1 MTSETMTTDAPLSP
15 ELAPDH
21 ASYAKRNG
29 LVINLLL
36 VATFV
41 VMLNETAMTV
51 ALPLLMEALNVEAS
65 AAQWLTTSFLLT
77 MAVVIPVT
85 GFLLQRFST
94 RQIFMAAILLFSVGT
109 AIAVVSP
116 NLWVL
121 VFARVIQAAGTAIM
135 MPLLMT
141 TVMTLVPP
149 DQRGKMMGNISIV
162 MSVAPAIGPVLAGII
177 FANLPWPFFF
187 ALMLVFSIGA
197 AILGYRQ
204 MVNVTTPRDAPLD
217 LISVVMSAIAFGG
230 VAYGLTAFGEPVEM
244 RIVDPLVPLLVG
256 AAVMVVFVWRQVL
269 LAKTGRALLDLSTL
283 KQKNFTISMAMLTI
297 LMLGMFGTF
306 VLLPIYLASVLHLEI
321 WQIAFMLMPGALMMG
336 LLGPFVG
343 RLYDK
348 VGPTPLIVPAM
359 AVVSLV
365 FWALTLVTVDT
376 PWWAIFA
383 GHIAMSLGFAFL
395 FGPLFTA
402 SLSSVPPQLY
412 SYGSALLGSIQQLAG
427 AAGVALFVALMSS
440 RAASLNVENVVP
452 VPPEALT
459 EGIKLAFVVGA
470 SIVLVAFVISFFV
483 RKPPAQEGGW
493 GGH

>member
-1 MTSETMTTDAPLSP
+1 MTTDAIESLPP
-15 ELAPDH
+15 DVPAAPVAPPADT
-21 ASYAKRNG
+21 KRNN

-51 ALPLLMEALNVEAS
+51 ALPLLMKALNVEAV

-77 MAVVIPVT
+77 MAVIIPVT

-94 RQIFMAAILLFSVGT
+94 RQIFMAAISLFAIGT

-121 VFARVIQAAGTAIM
+121 VFARVVQAAGTAIM

-149 DQRGKMMGNISIV
+149 NERGKMMGNISIV

-187 ALMLVFSIGA
+187 ALMLIFAIGA
-197 AILGYRQ
+197 ALLGYRR

-217 LISVVMSAIAFGG
+217 ILSVIMAAIAFGG
-230 VAYGLTAFGEPVEM
+230 VAYGLSAYGEPPDA
-244 RIVDPLVPLLVG
+244 RIVDPWMPLVVG
-256 AAVMVVFVWRQVL
+256 AVVMALFVWRQIV
-269 LAKTGRALLDLSTL
+269 LAKSGRALLDLSTL
-283 KQKNFTISMAMLTI
+283 KQKNFTISMSMISI

-306 VLLPIYLASVLHLEI
+306 VLLPIYLSTVLGLEI

-359 AVVSLV
+359 AVVSAV
-365 FWALTLVTVDT
+365 FWALTLVTVST
-376 PWWAIFA
+376 PWWAVFA

-440 RAASLNVENVVP
+440 RAAAVNVENIVP
-452 VPPEALT
+452 LPSGALT
-459 EGIKLAFVVGA
+459 EGIRLAFAVGA
-470 SIVLVAFVISFFV
+470 SIVLVAFVFSFFV